1 VRYLAIDLG
10 DRRTGLA
17 SGDDES
23 GIVSAI
29 GVVEMPMKPGDAL
42 LAALVRAVRDHEAD
56 ELVIG
61 LPYNMDGSEGP
72 RAKLVRAFVER
83 LVGEVDRPVRFQD
96 ERLTSV
102 QADWEMARTGM
113 THKQKKQRRDAL
125 AAAAILR
132 DYLASVG
139 SEGESSD
146 VSPDSSGDADDSSS
160 G

>member
-1 VRYLAIDLG
+1 MQYLAIDLG
-10 DRRTGLA
+10 DQRTGLA

-29 GVVEMPMKPGDAL
+29 GVIELPMKPGDAL
-42 LAALVRAVRDHEAD
+42 IDGLCENIRDHEPD
-56 ELVIG
+56 ELVVG
-61 LPYNMDGSEGP
+61 LPFNMDGSEGP
-72 RAKLVRAFVER
+72 RAKLVRAFVDR
-83 LVGEVDRPVRFQD
+83 LVERTPLPVRYQD

-132 DYLASVG
+132 DYLASL
-139 SEGESSD
+139 GEPED
-146 VSPDSSGDADDSSS
+146 PGSSGLDEPESL
-160 G
+160 

>member
-23 GIVSAI
+23 GIVSAV
-29 GVVEMPMKPGDAL
+29 GVLELPMKPGDGL
-42 LAALVRAVRDHEAD
+42 LAGLVAAAKDHEPD
-56 ELVIG
+56 ELVVG

-72 RAKLVRAFVER
+72 RAKLVRVFVER
-83 LVGEVDRPVRFQD
+83 LTARIDLPVRYQD

-102 QADWEMARTGM
+102 QADWEMARSGM
-113 THKQKKQRRDAL
+113 THKQKKQKRDAL

-132 DYLASVG
+132 DYLASLDG
-139 SEGESSD
+139 SSEGESSD
-146 VSPDSSGDADDSSS
+146 
-160 G
+160 